1 MKSIYDLAKEN
12 YDTTEEIRALYN
24 TFSQKKSVGI
34 KKKNYLTPFGDI
46 FPEDIPFTL
55 SFEEYVDQYLFLKWK
70 DNAGIDGVER
80 YKNKIG
86 ITNIIS
92 DSISEEQAIHT
103 LQYIYTMMR
112 LIADIEPSEIK
123 RDYNH
128 DLYGHIINNIKIISS
143 KFNMTIR
150 NVGTQ
155 KCRIYPINK
164 NLENAVS
171 HAPNEKTAIDMIEY
185 TQIGNKGNLEA
196 KKQILKKLADAF
208 EPERQILEK
217 SGYYS
222 LATDLGFLFNSIDIR
237 HNNKKGPKEYNFV
250 NEMSIPTLEK
260 WYNYT
265 YDLYLLAE
273 IAADSL
279 KMKNSLQLLKE
290 KARSEDVMKKSEK
303 KKAKKESKETS
314 T

>member
-1 MKSIYDLAKEN
+1 
-12 YDTTEEIRALYN
+12 
-24 TFSQKKSVGI
+24 
-34 KKKNYLTPFGDI
+34 
-46 FPEDIPFTL
+46 
-55 SFEEYVDQYLFLKWK
+55 
-70 DNAGIDGVER
+70 
-80 YKNKIG
+80 
-86 ITNIIS
+86 
-92 DSISEEQAIHT
+92 
-103 LQYIYTMMR
+103 MMR

-128 DLYGHIINNIKIISS
+128 DLYGHIINNIKIICS

-185 TQIGNKGNLEA
+185 THIGNKGNLEA

-208 EPERQILEK
+208 EPERRILEE
-217 SGYYS
+217 SGYKA

-237 HNNKKGPKEYNFV
+237 HNNKKGPNEYNFV

-260 WYNYT
+260 WYDYT
-265 YDLYLLAE
+265 YDLYLLAV

-279 KMKNSLQLLKE
+279 KMTKSLQLLKE
-290 KARSEDVMKKSEK
+290 AARSEDVMKKSERMK
-303 KKAKKESKETS
+303 DKKESKETS